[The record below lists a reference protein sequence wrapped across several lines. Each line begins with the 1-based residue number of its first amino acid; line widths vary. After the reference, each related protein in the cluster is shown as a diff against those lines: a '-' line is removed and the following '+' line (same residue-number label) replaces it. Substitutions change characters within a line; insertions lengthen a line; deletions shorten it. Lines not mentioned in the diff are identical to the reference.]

1 MSLYPNSTCH
11 FMQLVRGFRC
21 HAATSRQQVRKG
33 LQRGH
38 EMVELRLKRLSE
50 GNEKTI
56 GTCSVAKTPVYPQV
70 PAHAPIWLNLCMPLL
85 GLPAGCGTPLRNRA
99 IGTIKIAV
107 RGGCRYGGNIVD
119 PGSNAVVKVVSPQQ

>member
-1 MSLYPNSTCH
+1 
-11 FMQLVRGFRC
+11 MQLVRGFRC

-38 EMVELRLKRLSE
+38 EMVELRLKRLLE

-85 GLPAGCGTPLRNRA
+85 GPDKGTSVGYKKSAAWGKFHPL
-99 IGTIKIAV
+99 
-107 RGGCRYGGNIVD
+107 
-119 PGSNAVVKVVSPQQ
+119 

>member
-11 FMQLVRGFRC
+11 FMQLIRGFRC
-21 HAATSRQQVRKG
+21 HAATSRQRVRKG

-70 PAHAPIWLNLCMPLL
+70 PAHAPIWLNL
-85 GLPAGCGTPLRNRA
+85 
-99 IGTIKIAV
+99 
-107 RGGCRYGGNIVD
+107 
-119 PGSNAVVKVVSPQQ
+119 